1 MRQPKLIDYILLTTL
16 SLIWASAFF
25 NIKIATYS
33 FGPVTIAFLRVFFGA
48 IPVLLLCYYKN
59 IKIEAFSKDWHWF
72 AMIGFI
78 NLVAPF
84 FLIAYGV
91 KSVQSNLAAILMSTT
106 PLSSTVLGHFFTK
119 NEKFNLIKTFGILIG
134 FSGIVFL
141 FSDNILIDENNF
153 TSALLIL
160 LGSTCYV
167 VGGVLTL
174 KISKKKNENVTG
186 SILIWAIIYVR
197 AFGLGPFA
205 GLLSIFTADVGTLGK
220 LFSEA
225 TDNADKKQIEGITAT
240 GSNKSSIIRYGL
252 IPQIF
257 PIFISQS
264 LYFFES
270 NTRSAVILGVVG
282 AGGIGLQL
290 TERMKAQYWD
300 QTLFIIVLI
309 LIMVAIIDSI
319 SRAIRKRIIY
329 E

>member
-1 MRQPKLIDYILLTTL
+1 MRQPKLIDYLLLTIL

-48 IPVLLLCYYKN
+48 IPVLLLCYFKN
-59 IKIEAFSKDWHWF
+59 IKVEAFSKDWHWF

-106 PLSSTVLGHFFTK
+106 PLSSTVLAHFYTK
-119 NEKFNLIKTFGILIG
+119 NEKFNLIKTIGILIG

-141 FSDNILIDENNF
+141 FSDNLLIDENNF
-153 TSALLIL
+153 VSALLIL

-186 SILIWAIIYVR
+186 SILIWAIIILLPLTFLIEQPFQTMPRTDSLISAIY
-197 AFGLGPFA
+197 LGIVPTGIA
-205 GLLSIFTADVGTLGK
+205 WLLRFRILTT
-220 LFSEA
+220 
-225 TDNADKKQIEGITAT
+225 N
-240 GSNKSSIIRYGL
+240 GL
-252 IPQIF
+252 IFQSQVSYLI
-257 PIFISQS
+257 PIFG
-264 LYFFES
+264 
-270 NTRSAVILGVVG
+270 TILGY
-282 AGGIGLQL
+282 IFLKEL
-290 TERMKAQYWD
+290 ITIK
-300 QTLFIIVLI
+300 VLI
-309 LIMVAIIDSI
+309 SLIAVCIG
-319 SRAIRKRIIY
+319 IY
-329 E
+329 FVKKGGNKKVI

>member
-1 MRQPKLIDYILLTTL
+1 MKQPKLLDYLLLTL
-16 SLIWASAFF
+16 LALIWASAFF

-33 FGPVTIAFLRVFFGA
+33 YGPVTIAFLRVFFGA

-106 PLSSTVLGHFFTK
+106 PLSSTVLGHFYTK
-119 NEKFNLIKTFGILIG
+119 NEKFNFIKTIGILIG

-141 FSDNILIDENNF
+141 FSDNLLIDENNF

-186 SILIWAIIYVR
+186 SILIWATIILIPLVSFIEQPWELNPRLDSTISVIYL
-197 AFGLGPFA
+197 GLVSTGIA
-205 GLLSIFTADVGTLGK
+205 WLLRFRILV
-220 LFSEA
+220 
-225 TDNADKKQIEGITAT
+225 N
-240 GSNKSSIIRYGL
+240 NGL
-252 IPQIF
+252 IFQSQVSYLI
-257 PIFISQS
+257 PIFGTVLSYIF
-264 LYFFES
+264 LKELI
-270 NTRSAVILGVVG
+270 TI
-282 AGGIGLQL
+282 
-290 TERMKAQYWD
+290 K
-300 QTLFIIVLI
+300 VLI
-309 LIMVAIIDSI
+309 SLMAVCVGIYFVRKADFQKSI
-319 SRAIRKRIIY
+319 
-329 E
+329 

>member
-1 MRQPKLIDYILLTTL
+1 MKQPKLFDYFLLTVL
-16 SLIWASAFF
+16 ALIWASAFF

-59 IKIEAFSKDWHWF
+59 IKIEAFSKDWFWF

-106 PLSSTVLGHFFTK
+106 PLSSTVLGHFYTK
-119 NEKFNLIKTFGILIG
+119 NEKFNFIKTIGILIG

-141 FSDNILIDENNF
+141 FSDNLLIDENNF

-167 VGGVLTL
+167 IGGVLTL

-186 SILIWAIIYVR
+186 SILIWATIILIPLVGFIEKPWQLVPRLDSTISVIYL
-197 AFGLGPFA
+197 GLVSTGIA
-205 GLLSIFTADVGTLGK
+205 WLLRFRILVK
-220 LFSEA
+220 
-225 TDNADKKQIEGITAT
+225 N
-240 GSNKSSIIRYGL
+240 GL
-252 IPQIF
+252 IFQSQVSYLI
-257 PIFISQS
+257 PIFGTILSYIFLKELITFKVLIS
-264 LYFFES
+264 LV
-270 NTRSAVILGVVG
+270 AVVVG
-282 AGGIGLQL
+282 IYFV
-290 TERMKAQYWD
+290 K
-300 QTLFIIVLI
+300 
-309 LIMVAIIDSI
+309 
-319 SRAIRKRIIY
+319 RAS
-329 E
+329 